1 MEYDKP
7 LGCIFLVGAWE
18 GGGGGGGL
26 ASRLSSVGSKRP
38 EDVTIMVMMMTIND
52 DNKGITPFSPFKLSI
67 VASQ

>member
-1 MEYDKP
+1 MWNMISHCAVFFW
-7 LGCIFLVGAWE
+7 LGR
-18 GGGGGGGL
+18 GGGGGV

-52 DNKGITPFSPFKLSI
+52 DNKGITPFFPFKLSI